1 MYILVGKPNKINTCH
16 INSILQTKEIKCIK
30 GSILGPLLFIIF
42 INDILTDINSTI
54 KLFADDT
61 SLYLIVDDPQET
73 AQTLND
79 DLVKLHA
86 WSTKWLVNFNPQKTE
101 TMTISRKLNK
111 PHQPN
116 LIMNNTII
124 STVTEHKHLGL
135 QLSDDGNWNKHID
148 MITKKAFSRV
158 NILRKFKFILDRKTL
173 ETIYITFIRPLLEYA
188 DVVWDTKTQIL
199 INKLENVQVEAA
211 RIVTGGT
218 RLVSLSNLYI
228 ETGWEK
234 LKDRRERHRTIQF
247 YKMSNNLT
255 PQYLSNL
262 IPQNFGMIHDH
273 NTRHTLRIP
282 PVRTRTSLDASY
294 FIPSSVQLWN
304 QQPEN
309 IKSSRSV
316 QIIKSNLQPQ
326 NNTKPIYYYIGTPL
340 GKFYTLGCVCNAAV
354 SIITYFVKTL

>member
-1 MYILVGKPNKINTCH
+1 
-16 INSILQTKEIKCIK
+16 
-30 GSILGPLLFIIF
+30 
-42 INDILTDINSTI
+42 
-54 KLFADDT
+54 
-61 SLYLIVDDPQET
+61 
-73 AQTLND
+73 
-79 DLVKLHA
+79 
-86 WSTKWLVNFNPQKTE
+86 
-101 TMTISRKLNK
+101 
-111 PHQPN
+111 
-116 LIMNNTII
+116 MNNTFI
-124 STVTEHKHLGL
+124 STVTEHKHPGL

-173 ETIYITFIRPLLEYA
+173 EIIYITFIRPLLEYA

-273 NTRHTLRIP
+273 NTRHTSRIP
-282 PVRTRTSLDASY
+282 PVRTRTSLYASY

-316 QIIKSNLQPQ
+316 QIIKSNFQHQ
-326 NNTKPIYYYIGTPL
+326 NNTKPIYYYIGTRL
-340 GKFYTLGCVCNAAV
+340 GQILHARLRMQCSSLSHHLFRKIIVNSPFCQCGATETTDHFLLHYPRHNATRLSYIHTFNLPINLNMDLLLFGSTDLTNTLNTDIFLNVQKF
-354 SIITYFVKTL
+354 IISSKPFTS